1 MKALG
6 GVGFT
11 HSMQYQTIV
20 FSAVV
25 QVGYVKTCQ
34 VVKKYFFNIK
44 LLHAYLQ
51 YVCNIHMYLQ
61 SVEKMQWK
69 L

>member
-1 MKALG
+1 MEALE

-11 HSMQYQTIV
+11 HHAVSNHY
-20 FSAVV
+20 FLEAVV
-25 QVGYVKTCQ
+25 QVGYVKNPVGLSKHIFSTSN
-34 VVKKYFFNIK
+34 FFMHIIN
-44 LLHAYLQ
+44 LSAT
-51 YVCNIHMYLQ
+51 YLQ